1 MGLIRFAVHPP
12 DRLVDW
18 PEVHRGY
25 LAGSDGRIFPTRI
38 ELEQNII
45 GCRRSSS
52 ESSRFQVAWPV
63 PGFGM
68 PIVSTSSLSE
78 RAEPFLLSVELA
90 RGKLVQLRNQASTW
104 ELAGMRL
111 PEEFVPASRRAHL
124 FFARAASSQSDPVGA
139 SALAEQAL
147 EHSFIAADILTRAYS
162 RQALAGRTQRYSQLP
177 AVLGCHLPDYVLPPA
192 ETQEFGLSF
201 DAAAVPL
208 NWRTVEESEGEYRW
222 DLFDQQVS
230 WCEQNRLMILG
241 SPLVD
246 FGASGLPPWLARWEH
261 DFFNLQSFVCDFVET
276 AVARYQGR
284 IRLWE
289 IAARANTGGALALAE
304 ESRLTLV
311 ARMLD
316 VARQV
321 DEEAR
326 LIVRVDQP
334 WGEYLARGQH
344 RLSPLQMVDALLRS
358 GVGLA
363 GVHLEVAMG
372 YLPRGSAR
380 RDLLDVSRLLDQW
393 SVLGIPLYVTLA
405 APSSLV
411 HDAAAGFDWE
421 IDPHVWETAD
431 TESEQ
436 ARWFGELLP
445 LLMAKPAV
453 AGVFWSQWS
462 DVVSHELPRA
472 GILREDGAA
481 KPLLDRIRNFEQD
494 CNLPAS

>member
-1 MGLIRFAVHPP
+1 MGLIRFAVHPA

-25 LAGSDGRIFPTRI
+25 LTAADGRIFPTRI
-38 ELEQNII
+38 ELDQNLV

-52 ESSRFQVAWPV
+52 ESCRLHVAWPV

-68 PIVSTSSLSE
+68 PIVSTSSLPE
-78 RAEPFLLSVELA
+78 RAEPYLLPVELA
-90 RGKLVQLRNQASTW
+90 RGKLVQLRNQASQW
-104 ELAGMRL
+104 ELAGMRI
-111 PEEFVPASRRAHL
+111 PEEFLPASRRAHH
-124 FFARAASSQSDPVGA
+124 FFARAASSQSDAIVA
-139 SALAEQAL
+139 SALAEQSL
-147 EHSFIAADILTRAYS
+147 EHSFIAADLLTRTYS
-162 RQALAGRTQRYSQLP
+162 RQALAGRRQRYSQLP
-177 AVLGCHLPDYVLPPA
+177 AVLGCHLPGYVLPPE
-192 ETQEFGLSF
+192 ETQEFGMSF
-201 DAAAVPL
+201 DAAAIPL
-208 NWRTVEESEGEYRW
+208 NWRTIEESEGEYQW
-222 DLFDQQVS
+222 DLFDQQLA
-230 WCEQNRLMILG
+230 WCEQNRFMVLG

-246 FGASGLPPWLARWEH
+246 FGPSGLPPWLARWEH

-276 AVARYQGR
+276 AVARYTGR

-289 IAARANTGGALALAE
+289 VAARANTGGALALAE
-304 ESRLTLV
+304 EARLTLV

-363 GVHLEVAMG
+363 GVHLEIAMG

-380 RDLLDVSRLLDQW
+380 RDLMDVSRLLDQW
-393 SVLGIPLYVTLA
+393 SILGIPLYVSLA
-405 APSSLV
+405 APSSPV
-411 HDAAAGFDWE
+411 HDLGAGADWDV
-421 IDPHVWETAD
+421 DPHVWETAD
-431 TESEQ
+431 SEGEQ
-436 ARWFGELLP
+436 ARWLGELLP

-453 AGVFWSQWS
+453 AGVFWRQWT
-462 DVVSHELPRA
+462 DVVPHELPRA
-472 GILREDGAA
+472 GILGEDGRL
-481 KPLLDRIRNFEQD
+481 KPLLQQIRDFEQD
-494 CNLPAS
+494 TNPPTA